1 MNRSVDVNH
10 YNLQKMLNIII
21 NLVFMFSKKMNYVFA
36 IKISMYINVHFY
48 YPPLKN

>member
-21 NLVFMFSKKMNYVFA
+21 NLVFMFSKMNNVFA
-36 IKISMYINVHFY
+36 IKISMYIDVHFY